1 MSSFSW
7 NSEGGLIC
15 KSNMKKTLR
24 VDPKQQ
30 RKSAQKSIHY
40 CGVMQM
46 SEFCDICKLVY
57 SKLRSYLERG
67 SLPSDIQKNIDED
80 DQYSDYTGNN
90 TENDRRLIIKASLD
104 IVMKRL
110 KYLDSH
116 NPSIYERG
124 LICYDEPVSPF
135 KYDIYFDGNEL
146 KDDFVNLVII
156 IVESSEKPL
165 DLNRGFKRPFEC
177 ENAHYTYDYQDDY
190 NQMISER

>member
-1 MSSFSW
+1 LQEQHEKNVKSRSQTTKKISSEIDS
-7 NSEGGLIC
+7 L
-15 KSNMKKTLR
+15 LR
-24 VDPKQQ
+24 CNANV
-30 RKSAQKSIHY
+30 RSHHI
-40 CGVMQM
+40 
-46 SEFCDICKLVY
+46 EICDICKLVY